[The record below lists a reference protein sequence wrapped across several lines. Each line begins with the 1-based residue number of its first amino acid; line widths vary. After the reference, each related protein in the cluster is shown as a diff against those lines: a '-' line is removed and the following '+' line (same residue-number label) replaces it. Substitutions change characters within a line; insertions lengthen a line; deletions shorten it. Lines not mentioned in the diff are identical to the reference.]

1 MSDVQV
7 YNLFAGLTVLFLVFG
22 GLGVYALRKQAAD
35 AESRRV
41 RETRDNLRAARR
53 TFKRAQ

>member
-41 RETRDNLRAARR
+41 REARDNLRAARR

>member
-22 GLGVYALRKQAAD
+22 GLVVYALRKQAAD
-35 AESRRV
+35 AESRRA
-41 RETRDNLRAARR
+41 RETRANLRAARR
-53 TFKRAQ
+53 AFKRA

>member
-22 GLGVYALRKQAAD
+22 GLAIYILKRQAAD
-35 AESRRV
+35 IESRRF
-41 RETRDNLRAARR
+41 REIRASLISARR
-53 TFKRAQ
+53 KFRRAE

>member
-1 MSDVQV
+1 MSDVQI

-35 AESRRV
+35 AEPRRLRQV
-41 RETRDNLRAARR
+41 RSKLKAAGRR
-53 TFKRAQ
+53 TKRAL

>member
-22 GLGVYALRKQAAD
+22 GLGVYALRRQAAD

-41 RETRDNLRAARR
+41 RETRANLRAARR
-53 TFKRAQ
+53 AAKRA